1 MNTQTAN
8 QNQNAEPIGCADV
21 KCPFRATITMLLG
34 LTLSGSALVAQQT
47 TTQAASSNTPTAIT
61 SSQSSLP
68 SVTDSQVR
76 IVRLSDATG
85 EVQMDRNIGRGL
97 EPALLNMPVTQ
108 GAKLRTGAGFAEIE
122 FEDNS
127 TLRLAPNTVVE
138 VPQLELRQSGATA
151 STVNVVSGTVYAS
164 LVRTKGNEFALTFG
178 NQNILLA
185 PSSHIRLHLGPTR
198 ARLAV
203 FGGNAQVEGL
213 ANTVNVSKNK
223 TLSFDL
229 TNPVQPVLT
238 KGLAQGR
245 YDYWD
250 RAALDF
256 HNRNVKSSAYGS
268 SPYVYG
274 LTDMAYYGG
283 FVNSA
288 ECGPLW
294 RPYFAS
300 AAWDP
305 FANGTWVWYPGSG
318 WTWVSLYPWGWTP
331 YHYGA
336 WQYCPNYG
344 WGWQP
349 RGSWRGIN
357 NIPKPPR
364 HPQPHYPPFPLPHP
378 PKPPAPGAP
387 TVVAVNRKPPVAS
400 GLSSSG
406 KFIVRQDSAGLG
418 VPRTL
423 GKLNHVSGE
432 VEQHGSANI
441 AVYSAPMIAGHGSNS
456 HPGYIAS
463 AERGPTGR
471 SENYSSGRSSAAIYS
486 SGMASRGSSASDTGR
501 GSSGSMSMGGGGAS
515 SGGGRK

>member
-1 MNTQTAN
+1 MKPGSRIAI
-8 QNQNAEPIGCADV
+8 A
-21 KCPFRATITMLLG
+21 MLLG
-34 LTLSGSALVAQQT
+34 LMLSGLALAAQQT
-47 TTQAASSNTPTAIT
+47 TPPAASSDNATAIT
-61 SSQSSLP
+61 SSQSSPP

-85 EVQMDRNIGRGL
+85 EVQMDRNIGRGF

-108 GAKLRTGAGFAEIE
+108 GARLRTGSGFAEIE

-151 STVNVVSGTVYAS
+151 STVNLLSGTVYVS
-164 LVRTKGNEFALTFG
+164 LARDKGNEITLAFG
-178 NQNILLA
+178 NQKILLA

-203 FGGNAQVEGL
+203 FRGNAQVDGPT
-213 ANTVNVSKNK
+213 NTVTVSKNK

-229 TNPVQPVLT
+229 ANPVQPVLT

-250 RAALDF
+250 RAAIDF
-256 HNRNVKSSAYGS
+256 HDRNVKSSAYGS

-274 LTDMAYYGG
+274 LTDMNYYGS
-283 FVNSA
+283 FVNA
-288 ECGPLW
+288 AGCGELW

-305 FANGTWVWYPGSG
+305 FANGAWVWYAGSG
-318 WTWVSLYPWGWTP
+318 YSWVSPYPWGWTP

-349 RGSWRGIN
+349 RGHWRGIN
-357 NIPKPPR
+357 NLPKPSR
-364 HPQPHYPPFPLPHP
+364 HPRPHYPPLTLPRP

-387 TVVAVNRKPPVAS
+387 TVVAVNRKPMVAS
-400 GLSSSG
+400 GLSSAD
-406 KFIVRQDSAGLG
+406 KFVIRQDSAGLG

-423 GKLNHVSGE
+423 GKLNHISGE

-441 AVYSAPMIAGHGSNS
+441 AVHSAPMIAGNGSNS
-456 HPGYIAS
+456 HPGYIVS
-463 AERGPTGR
+463 AERGSTGR
-471 SENYSSGRSSAAIYS
+471 SGGASYSSGRSSAASYS
-486 SGMASRGSSASDTGR
+486 SGTARSSSASDTGR
-501 GSSGSMSMGGGGAS
+501 GSSGSMSMGGGGGS